1 LKTLYEGLFIF
12 PETLDEGQLD
22 QAIDAVKVEI
32 EKLGGSFEN
41 ATRLGKRSFARPMK
55 KKKAGIYAI
64 LTFRIDGKEISAL
77 KRRLKLSTNVFR
89 AQFMKVDE
97 AAVAAAAAA
106 SAAAEA
112 AAEAA
117 EETTEEA

>member
-12 PETLDEGQLD
+12 PETLDEEQLD

-32 EKLGGSFEN
+32 EKLEGSFEN

-64 LTFRIDGKEISAL
+64 IMFRFDGSQIDAL

-89 AQFMKVDE
+89 AQFMKKDESAIADVVVDAAPE
-97 AAVAAAAAA
+97 A
-106 SAAAEA
+106 
-112 AAEAA
+112 
-117 EETTEEA
+117 